1 MTKENNI
8 DDYQIQTINLY
19 INIIIYI
26 NIIKRHR
33 LAGWAD
39 GVYREFSIIT
49 RTDFNRRIKP
59 KPSDRIF
66 PVYILLFCA
75 CPAPVPLYL
84 FFKTLNLY
92 LTDSVTVLVENSL

>member
-49 RTDFNRRIKP
+49 RTDFNGESSQKHHTGSFR
-59 KPSDRIF
+59 F
-66 PVYILLFCA
+66 TFCS
-75 CPAPVPLYL
+75 
-84 FFKTLNLY
+84 F
-92 LTDSVTVLVENSL
+92 VLVRLLCLYTCSSRR